1 MANTQDIN
9 KGSFIR
15 HEGELVMI
23 LEYIHRT
30 PGNLRAFY
38 QAKMRNVKTGRLV
51 EYRFRAGENVEPVR
65 VETRKLQYLY
75 KEGENYVCMDTQTY
89 DQTPINGILFGD
101 AGPFLKEGIE
111 VTVSFDGDTAILAQ
125 LPSVV
130 ELTVTYTEP
139 GMRGDTATKTLKPA
153 TVDTGA
159 TVRVPLFVNEGDVIR
174 VDPSTGEYL
183 ERA

>member
-1 MANTQDIN
+1 
-9 KGSFIR
+9 
-15 HEGELVMI
+15 
-23 LEYIHRT
+23 
-30 PGNLRAFY
+30 
-38 QAKMRNVKTGRLV
+38 
-51 EYRFRAGENVEPVR
+51 
-65 VETRKLQYLY
+65 
-75 KEGENYVCMDTQTY
+75 
-89 DQTPINGILFGD
+89 
-101 AGPFLKEGIE
+101 LKEGIE